1 MKLPGRAFWASN
13 SVLWLFIVAGC
24 PSSADLGASAGA
36 AEGGQDEPAPE
47 PGDTPRACESTEP
60 LMAGDAPWSAAPFTP
75 PAPGDGSD
83 DGDEGDDADDGSP
96 NDEGGLDNGFID
108 TPDGGAVS
116 FECDL
121 FAQDCPAG
129 EKCMPW
135 ANDGGP
141 DLNATRCSP
150 VSPDPG
156 APGDPCTVEGSAVSG
171 IDDCD
176 IGTMCWDVDRSGQGT
191 CIAMC
196 TGSADAPLCDG
207 ADAWCYMA
215 NDGAI
220 SVCLPGE
227 VCEADGACRC
237 MCPADPDC
245 RPEQCAGIQKPDPET
260 ILAPQVPR
268 HEEGSSCP
276 ETMAP
281 IELYMSNDDS
291 NSQASPILAR
301 RTIREGRVVA
311 PQQVRIHEFMNYYD
325 FSQGGGADTPARVAI
340 EMRRTD
346 ADAGQFTLMLYAAG
360 RTVSDVDRPPMNL
373 VFSLDTSGSMAG
385 EPIELLKETMRAIA
399 ASLRTG
405 DVASIVTWSDTLAVV
420 LDGHVVSGPSDPAL
434 LAEIDAIS
442 SGGGT
447 NLNAGLVHAYD
458 LAGSHFVAGGV
469 NRVIL
474 ISDGGANLGITDADL
489 IGSAAADADGE
500 GVYLVGVGVSESSGY
515 NDALM
520 DAATDAGKGAYVFID
535 SPAEAHRQFEDH
547 FLSNVAVAARNVRMK
562 VTLPWYFGIQAFH
575 GEEYSSDPTEVEPQH
590 LSPNDV
596 MAFHQIIGACDPSQ
610 ITECDA
616 IAASVDYVHPLTGE
630 TGHDEITLPLGE
642 LVQGDATRLR
652 KADAIV
658 GYAKALIVIGIL
670 SSHGEHAQAATVA
683 GQMSQWLAEAAT
695 ALGDAELA
703 EVAALMSEYET
714 VLSGF

>member
-1 MKLPGRAFWASN
+1 
-13 SVLWLFIVAGC
+13 
-24 PSSADLGASAGA
+24 
-36 AEGGQDEPAPE
+36 
-47 PGDTPRACESTEP
+47 
-60 LMAGDAPWSAAPFTP
+60 
-75 PAPGDGSD
+75 
-83 DGDEGDDADDGSP
+83 
-96 NDEGGLDNGFID
+96 
-108 TPDGGAVS
+108 
-116 FECDL
+116 
-121 FAQDCPAG
+121 
-129 EKCMPW
+129 
-135 ANDGGP
+135 
-141 DLNATRCSP
+141 
-150 VSPDPG
+150 
-156 APGDPCTVEGSAVSG
+156 
-171 IDDCD
+171 
-176 IGTMCWDVDRSGQGT
+176 
-191 CIAMC
+191 
-196 TGSADAPLCDG
+196 
-207 ADAWCYMA
+207 
-215 NDGAI
+215 
-220 SVCLPGE
+220 

-237 MCPADPDC
+237 MCPDDPDC

-268 HEEGSSCP
+268 HEEGASCP

-301 RTIREGRVVA
+301 RTIREGRIVS
-311 PQQVRIHEFMNYYD
+311 PELVRIHEFMNYYD
-325 FSQGGGADTPARVAI
+325 FSLGDGADAPARVAI

-346 ADAGQFTLMLYAAG
+346 PDAGQFALMLYASG
-360 RTVSDVDRPPMNL
+360 RAMSDVDRPPMNL

-385 EPIELLKETMRAIA
+385 EPIELLQETMRAMA
-399 ASLRTG
+399 ASLRAG

-420 LDGHVVSGPSDPAL
+420 LDGHVVNGPSDPAL
-434 LAEIDAIS
+434 LAEIDAIA

-458 LAGSHFVAGGV
+458 LAGAHFIAGGI
-469 NRVIL
+469 NRVVL

-500 GVYLVGVGVSESSGY
+500 GVYLVGVGVGESSGY

-520 DAATDAGKGAYVFID
+520 NAATDAGKGAYVFID

-547 FLSNVAVAARNVRMK
+547 FLSNVAVAARDVRMK

-596 MAFHQIIGACDPSQ
+596 MAFHQIISACDPSQ

-616 IAASVDYVHPLTGE
+616 ITASVDYQHPLTGE
-630 TGHDEITLPLGE
+630 AAHDEISLPLGE

-658 GYAKALIVIGIL
+658 GYAKSLIVIGIL
-670 SSHGEHAQAATVA
+670 GSHGEHAQAAAVA
-683 GQMSQWLAEAAT
+683 GQMRQWLSDAAT
-695 ALGDAELA
+695 ASGDAELA
-703 EVAALMSEYET
+703 DVAALMGEYET
-714 VLSGF
+714 VLAGF